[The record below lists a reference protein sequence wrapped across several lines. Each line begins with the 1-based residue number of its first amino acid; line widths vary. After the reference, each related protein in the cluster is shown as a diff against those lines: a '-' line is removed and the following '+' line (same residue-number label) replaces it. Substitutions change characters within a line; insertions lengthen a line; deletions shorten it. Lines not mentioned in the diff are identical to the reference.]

1 MAVPE
6 SLNPLRVPDFNGD
19 GRTDL
24 FSLNSNTHVADLHL
38 VSGVR
43 SLGSSS
49 FASIPPG
56 WDTPKYGDFNGD
68 RKTDLLWRD
77 STTGANGI
85 WLMDGASIQA
95 GGFLDSLQG
104 DWRSVIGEFN
114 SDGKTDLFWYNFSTG
129 DYQLWLMNGL
139 QKTQQ
144 ISGKIEGGWE
154 PTIAD
159 FNGDNRTDLFW
170 RNSTTG
176 GNSFWTFDP
185 QTLAIFGESIPAKAL
200 TWSAEVIDFNG
211 DGRSDLY
218 WRDRLTGQNQIW
230 TWTGI
235 GFQPD
240 ATSIDLPGTS
250 SDVTI
255 RTADFEGNGLT
266 DFLVRNPSTGNDQ
279 VWLSDG
285 KGIQIL
291 PVASQSAGFRAEI
304 GDYNGDRFS
313 DIRWTSLDT
322 TQSVIWFSNGIL
334 PKPMIA

>member
-24 FSLNSNTHVADLHL
+24 FSLNINTRVADLNL

-49 FASIPPG
+49 FSSIPSS
-56 WDTPKYGDFNGD
+56 WEAPKYGDFNGD

-77 STTGANGI
+77 SATGANGI
-85 WLMDGASIQA
+85 WLMNGASIQA
-95 GGFLDSLQG
+95 GAFLEPLQG

-114 SDGKTDLFWYNFSTG
+114 SDGKTDLFWYNFATG
-129 DYQLWLMNGL
+129 DYQLWLMDGF
-139 QKTQQ
+139 QKTRQL
-144 ISGKIEGGWE
+144 SGKIEGGWE
-154 PTIAD
+154 PSIAD
-159 FNGDNRTDLFW
+159 FNNDGRTDLFW
-170 RNSTTG
+170 RNPPTG
-176 GNSFWTFDP
+176 RNSIWTFDP
-185 QTLAIFGESIPAKAL
+185 QVLSISGESLPSKEL
-200 TWSAEVIDFNG
+200 TWNAEVIDFNG
-211 DGRSDLY
+211 DGRSDIY
-218 WRDRLTGQNQIW
+218 WRDRLTGQNQVW

-240 ATSIDLPGTS
+240 ATPIDLPGTS

-279 VWLSDG
+279 VWLSNG
-285 KGIQIL
+285 RSVEIL
-291 PVASQSAGFRAEI
+291 AVASQAAGFRAEI

-313 DIRWTSLDT
+313 DIRWTSLDS

-334 PKPMIA
+334 PKPMVA